1 MTGAEVTKGG
11 DAFPILTHPYKFAN
25 NDGWVGI
32 SHCAVFDDGN
42 GNWYYASWKGDEH
55 KSGGVATNIG
65 VHFYDMLC
73 WIFGDVTK
81 NIVHVSSHDRVAG
94 YLELQKARVRYFLS
108 INSDHLPE
116 EVVMAGKRT
125 YRSISVDGEEF
136 EFSEGFTE
144 LHTRSYENILKGK
157 GFPIS
162 EARRSIEIVHDIRNM
177 QPVGLKGDYH
187 PLARQPLTPHPFGW
201 KI

>member
-1 MTGAEVTKGG
+1 
-11 DAFPILTHPYKFAN
+11 
-25 NDGWVGI
+25 
-32 SHCAVFDDGN
+32 
-42 GNWYYASWKGDEH
+42 
-55 KSGGVATNIG
+55 
-65 VHFYDMLC
+65 
-73 WIFGDVTK
+73 
-81 NIVHVSSHDRVAG
+81 
-94 YLELQKARVRYFLS
+94 
-108 INSDHLPE
+108 
-116 EVVMAGKRT
+116 MAGKRT

-144 LHTRSYENILKGK
+144 LHTRSYENILMGK